1 MLVLNE
7 WGAFVRAFL
16 KCKIRSS
23 SVSAARTS
31 VQKHLKNT
39 GGNRDTHATGRDE
52 NTVTSGRERR
62 GEAWLHALPWTCI
75 RTCTIV
81 AALDFEC
88 GLVSVGLPFD
98 EASK

>member
-52 NTVTSGRERR
+52 NTVTSDREYFGTSGVHTCWIVGCRGHGR
-62 GEAWLHALPWTCI
+62 GPGVFFAQ
-75 RTCTIV
+75 V
-81 AALDFEC
+81 
-88 GLVSVGLPFD
+88 
-98 EASK
+98 

>member
-52 NTVTSGRERR
+52 NTVTSDREYF
-62 GEAWLHALPWTCI
+62 GTYSGVPVHTGVFCA
-75 RTCTIV
+75 
-81 AALDFEC
+81 
-88 GLVSVGLPFD
+88 GLKLQKFSMLSFYV
-98 EASK
+98 

>member
-52 NTVTSGRERR
+52 NTVTSEREYF
-62 GEAWLHALPWTCI
+62 GTYSGVHTCCIAGLKLPNFPMLSFY
-75 RTCTIV
+75 V
-81 AALDFEC
+81 
-88 GLVSVGLPFD
+88 
-98 EASK
+98 